1 MQNHIFK
8 VSDIRGIVPT
18 ELSMQDSYD
27 ITKAAVKWFSQQ
39 SPNLQRIA
47 VAFDGRLYG
56 QEMYHQVA
64 QAIIDAGYQVYF
76 LGICPTPVFV
86 FGLHQLPVQAGI
98 MITASGSSAQFNGF
112 KFFLHKNLV
121 QGLELLQIYEIV
133 QQQKPDTTVSNLG
146 KIIPCPIMEQY
157 VDSLWQEFAHL
168 SQYDFS
174 VLVDCGNGTTGPV
187 MKKLIHRMGWKQVQL
202 LCDQVDGNFPVHV
215 PNPFDAKN
223 MNYLK
228 SELQK
233 TKKMFGVAFDGDGDR
248 MLALDDQGSL
258 VCGDRL
264 SAMFAQ
270 DILAKYAHRMIVTDI
285 KSEQLSTFFMQAHGK
300 SIVVENCLKALSDA
314 MVQHQAIFAAQMHG
328 RFFFKDRHPGC
339 YSDGIYSLLRLFDL
353 LVKNRTTFTDMLER
367 IDEQMNVMHIKTDIP
382 ENIKEL

>member
-1 MQNHIFK
+1 MQNHIFR

-18 ELSMQDSYD
+18 ELGMQDSYD
-27 ITKAAVKWFSQQ
+27 ITKAAVTWFARQA
-39 SPNLQRIA
+39 PNLQRIA

-56 QEMYHQVA
+56 QEMYQQVA
-64 QAIIDAGYQVYF
+64 QAIVDAGYQVYF

-86 FGLHQLPVQAGI
+86 FGLHQLSVQAGI

-121 QGLELLQIYEIV
+121 QGLELLQIYDIL
-133 QQQKPDTTVSNLG
+133 QQQEFMQLPNLG
-146 KIIPCPIMEQY
+146 KIIPCPILEQY

-174 VLVDCGNGTTGPV
+174 VLIDCGNGATGPV

-202 LCDQVDGNFPVHV
+202 LCEQVDGHFPVHI
-215 PNPFDAKN
+215 PDPFDAKN
-223 MNYLK
+223 MNFLQ
-228 SELQK
+228 SELK
-233 TKKMFGVAFDGDGDR
+233 NTEKMFGVAFDGDGDR
-248 MLALDDQGSL
+248 MLAMDHQGSL
-258 VCGDRL
+258 VLGDRL

-270 DILAKYAHRMIVTDI
+270 DILAKYAHRIIVTDI
-285 KSEQLSTFFMQAHGK
+285 KSQQLSAFFMQIHAK
-300 SIVVENCLKALSDA
+300 SMIVQSCLKALSDA
-314 MVQHQAIFAAQMHG
+314 MTTHQAIFAAQIHG

-339 YSDGIYSLLRLFDL
+339 YSDGIYSMLRLFDL
-353 LVKNRTTFTDMLER
+353 LVKNRTTFDDMLKR
-367 IDEQMNVMHIKTDIP
+367 IDEQMNYIHINVDIS